1 MCVGER
7 LAAVRPGAAS
17 ATFEDTLAGHL
28 HVTRATGAV
37 AGPRLRHAST
47 NTGQKKKVYITWVI
61 TLLQNWG
68 CRAHRGRAPD
78 SSSSGR
84 GSIHPFFF
92 LN

>member
-47 NTGQKKKVYITWVI
+47 NTGQKKKVYITWGLSRFYKTGAAGRTVAGRR
-61 TLLQNWG
+61 T
-68 CRAHRGRAPD
+68 RHR
-78 SSSSGR
+78 
-84 GSIHPFFF
+84 
-92 LN
+92 